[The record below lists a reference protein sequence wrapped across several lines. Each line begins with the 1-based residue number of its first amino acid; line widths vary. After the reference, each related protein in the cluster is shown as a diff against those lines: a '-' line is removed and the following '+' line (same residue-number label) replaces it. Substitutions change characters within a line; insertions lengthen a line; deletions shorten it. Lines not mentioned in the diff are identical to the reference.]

1 MKLFWRQGCALG
13 VCLALL
19 TSPALSAEELRP
31 QLDDL
36 VRHFGNVVFGDEYG
50 VGDAPGVVAK
60 WQDSSIGIAVQ
71 GHSTDQLIDIAA
83 RHIRGLTEFTGVQF
97 KKVAPGAPNAKIDL
111 MFLYRKE
118 MSAVAKQLP
127 PREASALTTM
137 INDPT
142 ARCFFLSWKVPNDRI
157 VKAIVLVNAKLE
169 PAEVDACLL
178 EELTQVMGLP
188 NDVDAYWPTIFKPI
202 DSSLNWS
209 RWDKLY
215 LKTLYSPQMKAGV
228 NRAQALEVARTLFAK
243 ELSKSP

>member
-1 MKLFWRQGCALG
+1 MS
-13 VCLALL
+13 LL
-19 TSPALSAEELRP
+19 MSTPLLAEELRP

-60 WQDSSIGIAVQ
+60 WQESPIGIAVQ

-83 RHIRGLTEFTGVQF
+83 RHIRGLTEITGVQF
-97 KKVAPGAPNAKIDL
+97 KKVAPGSPNAKIDL
-111 MFLYRKE
+111 MFLYRQE

-127 PREASALTTM
+127 PRDASALTTM

-169 PAEVDACLL
+169 PAEVNACLL

-188 NDVDAYWPTIFKPI
+188 NDVDAYWPTLFKPI

-215 LKTLYSPQMKAGV
+215 LKTLYSPQMKPGL
-228 NRAQALEVARTLFAK
+228 NKAQALEVARTLFAK